1 MDQFYLD
8 AIRKSEGFTPKAAW
22 DYKQNSN
29 GYGTRALYPGEVID
43 QAEAQRRFDAEIGQA
58 RAIVEKFAPNAD
70 MGTKAALTSLTFN
83 AGDKW
88 TRSGLGDAVRAGDMA
103 KARELF
109 LQYNKAGGEMLPG
122 LASRRQLEAQW
133 FGGSPSTQT
142 AAAPSASPSEPQN
155 ALALAA
161 NVSQQ
166 TSPQNNVLDFIRSTR
181 TAPIQIADNTGAAQK
196 IVENYLRMVR
206 T

>member
-1 MDQFYLD
+1 MDPIYLKQ
-8 AIRKSEGFTPKAAW
+8 IQGFEGFTPKAAW

-43 QAEAQRRFDAEIGQA
+43 RVEAQRRFDAEIGQA
-58 RAIVEKFAPNAD
+58 RAIVEKFAPNVD

-88 TRSGLGDAVRAGDMA
+88 TRSGLGDAIRVGDIP

-109 LQYNKAGGEMLPG
+109 MQYTKAGGSDLPG
-122 LASRRQLEAQW
+122 LVSRRQAEAQW
-133 FGGSPSTQT
+133 FGGQPASQVASAPTTTPTQ
-142 AAAPSASPSEPQN
+142 PN
-155 ALALAA
+155 ALAAAA

-181 TAPIQIADNTGAAQK
+181 AAPIQIADNTGAAQK
-196 IVENYLRMVR
+196 IVENYLKMARI
-206 T
+206 